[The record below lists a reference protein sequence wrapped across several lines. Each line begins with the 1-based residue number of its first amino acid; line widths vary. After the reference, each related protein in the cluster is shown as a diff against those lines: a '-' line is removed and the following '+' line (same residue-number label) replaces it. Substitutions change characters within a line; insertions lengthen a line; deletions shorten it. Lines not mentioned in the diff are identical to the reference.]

1 MGTVRV
7 ADANEIEW
15 QGSDQEKAEAIRAR
29 GIILTPEELA
39 GKTREHHH
47 GSDTEPEL
55 FEVKFGPNTVVHPHA
70 HVYDEIIYVIAGQ
83 LILGSRVLEAGS
95 SVFIAG
101 QTLYSFRA
109 GPDGVHFAN
118 FRPRSGA
125 NYLSKDEFM
134 AQRGSASAAG

>member
-7 ADANEIEW
+7 ADEKTIEW

-39 GKTREHHH
+39 GKSREHHP
-47 GSDTEPEL
+47 GSETEPEL
-55 FEVKFGPNTVVHPHA
+55 FEVKFGPNTVVQSHA
-70 HVYDEIIYVIAGQ
+70 HKCDEIIYVVAGQ
-83 LILGSRVLEAGS
+83 LILGSRVLDPGS

-101 QTLYSFRA
+101 HTLYSFRA
-109 GPDGVHFAN
+109 GPDGVHFVN

-125 NYLSKDEFM
+125 GYLSKDEFM
-134 AQRGSASAAG
+134 ALRGADAAAT